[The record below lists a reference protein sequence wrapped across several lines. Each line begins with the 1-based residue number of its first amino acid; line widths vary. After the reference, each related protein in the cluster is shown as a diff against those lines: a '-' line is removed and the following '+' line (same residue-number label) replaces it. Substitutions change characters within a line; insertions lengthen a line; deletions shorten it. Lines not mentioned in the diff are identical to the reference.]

1 MSANKNTKV
10 VPVPL
15 MLKGFTMGM
24 AEIVPGV
31 SGGTIAFI
39 TGIFERFMAA
49 IKSFGPG
56 LFGDFRSGGVKK
68 VWASIDGNFLVLL
81 FSGMAIGL
89 VVGAFGISY
98 LLEHH
103 PLPLWG
109 FFFGLIIA
117 SCLFVLR
124 QIGAKTWEHYL
135 SFIIGAVAAY
145 IITALSPTEGNFA
158 LWYVF
163 ISGSIA
169 ISAMLLPGISG
180 SFILMLMGMYR
191 FILDSFKTFLSTRSF
206 DQLLVIIVFG
216 LGCIAGAMTFSRLIT
231 WTLTKY
237 RKITLSVLAGFLLGS
252 LNKIWPWRIP
262 SLWMNEEGEIMSGTT
277 PDEGK
282 VKILQEINLLPMD
295 YPSDPQIFI
304 VITTM
309 LVGLLLVFWL
319 ERMPLAASK
328 ENTNS

>member
-1 MSANKNTKV
+1 
-10 VPVPL
+10 
-15 MLKGFTMGM
+15 MGM

-39 TGIFERFMAA
+39 TGIFERLMAA

-56 LFGDFRSGGVKK
+56 LVGDFRSGGFKK
-68 VWASIDGNFLVLL
+68 VWHTIDGNFLALL
-81 FSGMAIGL
+81 FFGMAIGL
-89 VVGAFGISY
+89 VVGAFGITY
-98 LLEHH
+98 LLENH

-117 SCLFVLR
+117 SCIFVLK
-124 QIGAKTWEHYL
+124 QIGTKSWEHYL
-135 SFIIGAVAAY
+135 SFVIGAVAAY
-145 IITALSPTEGNFA
+145 IITALSPTEGNYA
-158 LWYVF
+158 LWFVF
-163 ISGSIA
+163 ISGAIA

-191 FILDSFKTFLSTRSF
+191 HILDAFKTFLSTRSF
-206 DQLLVIIVFG
+206 DQLLVIIVFA
-216 LGCIAGAMTFSRLIT
+216 LGCIAGAMTFSRVIT

-262 SLWMNEEGEIMSGTT
+262 SLWMTEDGRIMSGTV
-277 PDEGK
+277 PDEQK
-282 VKILQEINLLPMD
+282 IKILQEINLMPMS

-304 VITTM
+304 TATTM
-309 LVGLLLVFWL
+309 LLGLLLVFWL
-319 ERMPLAASK
+319 ERMPLAEHK
-328 ENTNS
+328 K

>member
-1 MSANKNTKV
+1 
-10 VPVPL
+10 
-15 MLKGFTMGM
+15 MGM

-49 IKSFGPG
+49 IRSFGPG
-56 LFGDFRSGGVKK
+56 LIGDYKSEGFKK
-68 VWASIDGNFLVLL
+68 VWQSIDGNFLVLL
-81 FSGMAIGL
+81 FFGMAIGL

-117 SCLFVLR
+117 SCVYVLK
-124 QIGAKTWEHYL
+124 QIGSKSWKHYL
-135 SFIIGAVAAY
+135 SFVIGAVIAY
-145 IITALSPTEGNFA
+145 IITALSPTEGNYS
-158 LWYVF
+158 LWFVF

-180 SFILMLMGMYR
+180 SFILMLLGMYR
-191 FILDSFKTFLSTRSF
+191 FILDSFKTFLSTRSL
-206 DQLLVIIVFG
+206 DQFFVIIAFG
-216 LGCIAGAMTFSRLIT
+216 LGCIVGAMSFSRLIT
-231 WTLTKY
+231 WTLTHY

-262 SLWMNEEGEIMSGTT
+262 SLWMTEDGQIMSGSV

-282 VKILQEINLLPMD
+282 IKILQEINLAPMN
-295 YPSDPQIFI
+295 YPTDPQIFI
-304 VITTM
+304 TITTM
-309 LVGLLLVFWL
+309 LLGLLLVFWL
-319 ERMPLAASK
+319 ERMPLADK
-328 ENTNS
+328 EKK

>member
-1 MSANKNTKV
+1 
-10 VPVPL
+10 
-15 MLKGFTMGM
+15 MGM

-39 TGIFERFMAA
+39 TGIYERFMAA
-49 IKSFGPG
+49 IKSFGTG
-56 LFGDFRSGGVKK
+56 LIGDFNTGGFKK
-68 VWASIDGNFLVLL
+68 VWATIDGNFLALL
-81 FSGMAIGL
+81 FAGMGIGL
-89 VVGAFGISY
+89 VAGAFGISY

-117 SCLFVLR
+117 SCIYVLR
-124 QIGAKTWEHYL
+124 QIGTKNWKHYL
-135 SFIIGAVAAY
+135 AFLTGALTAY
-145 IITALSPTEGNFA
+145 VITALSPTEGNNS

-163 ISGSIA
+163 LSGSIA

-191 FILDSFKTFLSTRSF
+191 FILDSFKTFLSDRSM

-216 LGCIAGAMTFSRLIT
+216 TGCIAGAMSFSRLIT
-231 WTLTKY
+231 WTLTHY
-237 RKITLSVLAGFLLGS
+237 RKITLSILAGFLLGS

-262 SLWMNEEGEIMSGTT
+262 SLWMNEDGQIISGST

-282 VKILQEINLLPMD
+282 IKILREINLLPMN
-295 YPSDPQIFI
+295 YPADPQILI
-304 VITTM
+304 TATTM
-309 LVGLLLVFWL
+309 ILGLLLVFWL
-319 ERMPLAASK
+319 ERMPLAVDK
-328 ENTNS
+328 K